1 MYIRCIYGIYVM
13 EITKYTVIYVGWPGP
28 YMYTVIDRMYGNFP
42 AKNAGYTPYKRMYGF
57 SQPYIYGVEIKSE
70 IVMRT
75 VNAANIQAWP

>member
-1 MYIRCIYGIYVM
+1 
-13 EITKYTVIYVGWPGP
+13 
-28 YMYTVIDRMYGNFP
+28 MYTVIDRMYGNFP

-75 VNAANIQAWP
+75 VNAANIQA